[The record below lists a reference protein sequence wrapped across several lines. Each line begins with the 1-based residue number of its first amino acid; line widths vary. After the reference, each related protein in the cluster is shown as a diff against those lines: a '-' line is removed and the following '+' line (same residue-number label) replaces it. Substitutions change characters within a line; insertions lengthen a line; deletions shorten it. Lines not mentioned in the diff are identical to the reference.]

1 MQFIFPNNT
10 GTLEEFAAWYKANEY
25 PMRPPF
31 EDPVYVTDNSYSY
44 VLFRQ
49 GQFQV
54 EMYLIKPNCGCP
66 EHSHPRVENII
77 LFLGG
82 DARPTH
88 NGVEMNIGGPF
99 VRAAADGTSPIFGA
113 MGPKIT
119 DENTHALLTGA
130 KGAAFLSLEKWPE
143 DIKPTSVVVNWQGS
157 PVGDTHMPQIQSLS
171 NLVETIK

>member
-1 MQFIFPNNT
+1 MNFIFPNNT
-10 GTLEEFAAWYKANEY
+10 GTLEEFAAWYKTNEY

-31 EDPVYVTDNSYSY
+31 EDPIYVTDNSYSY

-49 GQFQV
+49 GCFQA
-54 EMYLIKPNCGCP
+54 ELYLVKPNSGSP
-66 EHSHPRVENII
+66 EHSHPGVENII

-82 DARPTH
+82 DPIPSY
-88 NGVEMNIGGPF
+88 NGVDTPIKKVPY
-99 VRAAADGTSPIFGA
+99 AAPNGTMYGFGE

-119 DENTHALLTGA
+119 DDVTHALHTGA

-143 DIKPTSVVVNWQGS
+143 NVKPTSVVVNWKGL
-157 PVGDTHMPQIQSLS
+157 PLGDTHAPQIQALS